1 MKNLVDYTPEQLQY
15 IVRERNEYKWI
26 SIIAVITIF
35 ALSFWISELTYQR
48 DYETLEKLKY
58 QKIAELQKDYFDN
71 QLDTMVFY
79 NDCGVRIELKE
90 NE

>member
-1 MKNLVDYTPEQLQY
+1 MNLIDNTPQEMQSYCTMLER
-15 IVRERNEYKWI
+15 IVF
-26 SIIAVITIF
+26 ITIITVF
-35 ALSFWISELTYQR
+35 GLCFWISELTSQR
-48 DYETLEKLKY
+48 DTETLEKLKY

>member
-1 MKNLVDYTPEQLQY
+1 MKKLVDYTPEQLQY

-35 ALSFWISELTYQR
+35 GLSFWISELIYQR
-48 DYETLEKLKY
+48 DSAKQEALNYKA
-58 QKIAELQKDYFDN
+58 IAEKQTEYYQTK
-71 QLDTMVFY
+71 LDTMVFY